1 MIFKEISTNH
11 LKVST
16 AWHTAHSVFH
26 FAEVLGGAGGDLFSS
41 VTKVL
46 PVDVIRA
53 LEVCLFCHTESFVIT
68 DVAYP

>member
-16 AWHTAHSVFH
+16 AKHTVHSVFY
-26 FAEVLGGAGGDLFSS
+26 FAEVLGGTHGDLFSS
-41 VTKVL
+41 VTKVM
-46 PVDVIRA
+46 PVDVTRA
-53 LEVCLFCHTESFVIT
+53 LEVCLFCHMESFMIT